1 MRSAVLASVLLMSC
15 SEGKVLF
22 RANWSAPF
30 RVVEESSLL
39 AKSDG
44 IVKRVRMPEDA
55 DPAVD
60 WVLESGTPAS
70 NYTVPTGT
78 ASITPRGLNLSC
90 AGSHVVLWRNQ
101 WFPPRCELRFGV
113 KPLNTSNG
121 LNIVFFGASADIKL
135 SPNRSIFALPLPP
148 RQGNYTRYNND
159 PNLNVYSDSYFRP
172 DGKKGAGICDR
183 TPQGLCAANLRRDPG
198 FKMVK
203 TGIDLIGGGP
213 SKVYEVAVRR
223 DQGMIQL
230 FVDGKASV
238 EWEDPQPYGGGYF
251 GLRQMW
257 QTNSSLYSY
266 FEVVSLD
273 EK

>member
-1 MRSAVLASVLLMSC
+1 MRFAALASLLLS
-15 SEGKVLF
+15 SSAAGKVLF

-30 RVVEESSLL
+30 HVVEESKLL
-39 AKSDG
+39 AESDG
-44 IVKRVRMPEDA
+44 ILKRVRMPQDV

-60 WVLESGTPAS
+60 WVLESGTPDS
-70 NYTVPTGT
+70 NYMVPTGT
-78 ASITPRGLNLSC
+78 ASITSGGLNLSC

-113 KPLNTSNG
+113 SPLNTSNG
-121 LNIVFFGASADIKL
+121 LNIVFFGASADSKI
-135 SPNRSIFALPLPP
+135 SSNGSIFALPLAP

-159 PNLNVYSDSYFRP
+159 PNINVYSDSYFRP
-172 DGKKGAGICDR
+172 DGKTGPGICDR
-183 TPQGLCAANLRRDPG
+183 TPEGLCAANLRRDPG

-203 TGIDLIGGGP
+203 AGIDLIGGGP
-213 SKVYEVAVRR
+213 SKVYEVVVRR
-223 DQGMIQL
+223 DRGMIQVL
-230 FVDGKASV
+230 VDGKASV

-257 QTNSSLYSY
+257 QTNSSLYSH

-273 EK
+273 